1 MTNRPG
7 LPLAASL
14 APLFFVLFLGACAS
28 GLDVR
33 SDEDPNVDFSQYR
46 TWNFFDQLGIEG
58 GYNSPVFGEHFRAAI
73 TEAMKARGYRQS
85 GNPDLYINVTLRADD
100 KVKMKTHTSP
110 YMSGAYYQRPGGPYY
125 GSAFGVGVG
134 TVSRATEVTE
144 ASVFIDFVDN
154 KTDRL
159 VWQGVAVAEADDKA
173 AQRLRDAIFTAVDSV
188 FALYPYTAS
197 R

>member
-1 MTNRPG
+1 MTNKSG
-7 LPLAASL
+7 LSLAASL
-14 APLFFVLFLGACAS
+14 AAPLLVLLLGACAS
-28 GLDVR
+28 GLEVR
-33 SDEDPNVDFSQYR
+33 SDQDPNADFNQYR
-46 TWNFFDQLGIEG
+46 TWGFFEQLGIEG

-73 TEAMKARGYRQS
+73 TQEMTARGYRQS
-85 GNPDLYINVTLRADD
+85 MNPDLYINVTLRADD
-100 KVKMKTHTSP
+100 KVKMKSHTAP

-154 KTDRL
+154 ETDRL

-173 AQRLRDAIFTAVDSV
+173 AQRLRDAIFSAVESV
-188 FALYPYTAS
+188 FTLYPYTAP

>member
-1 MTNRPG
+1 MTNKSG
-7 LPLAASL
+7 LSLAASL
-14 APLFFVLFLGACAS
+14 AAPLLAILLSACAS
-28 GLDVR
+28 GLEVR
-33 SDEDPNVDFSQYR
+33 SDQDPNVDFGQYR
-46 TWNFFDQLGIEG
+46 TWGFFEQLGIEG

-73 TEAMKARGYRQS
+73 TQEMTARGYRQAM
-85 GNPDLYINVTLRADD
+85 NPDLYINVTLRADD
-100 KVKMKTHTSP
+100 KVKMKSHTAP

-154 KTDRL
+154 ETDRL

-173 AQRLRDAIFTAVDSV
+173 AQRLRDAIFSAVERV
-188 FALYPYTAS
+188 FTLYPYTAP

>member
-1 MTNRPG
+1 MTNKSG
-7 LPLAASL
+7 LSLAASVA
-14 APLFFVLFLGACAS
+14 APLLVLLLGACAS
-28 GLDVR
+28 GLEVR
-33 SDEDPNVDFSQYR
+33 SDQDPNADFNQYR
-46 TWNFFDQLGIEG
+46 TWGFFEQLGIEG

-73 TEAMKARGYRQS
+73 TQEMTARGYRQS
-85 GNPDLYINVTLRADD
+85 MNPDLYINVTLRADD
-100 KVKMKTHTSP
+100 KVKMKSHTAP

-154 KTDRL
+154 ETDRL

-173 AQRLRDAIFTAVDSV
+173 AQRLRDAIFSAVERV
-188 FALYPYTAS
+188 FTLYPYTAP